1 MVTEKMRTSLDSNK
15 KRMVLALVF
24 VILIATGSYMLGRSG
39 QNGDRAIENV
49 IARIFPSRTSTAT
62 QTLTPS
68 LTPTITLTPSITPTP
83 TCREISKRWV
93 TSVFVPAYA
102 EYKDIVSARYYDE
115 WAEHNNAFVAIV
127 GGRSAPQCDSLL
139 VDAFTAL
146 KDAVGYTSRWYP
158 DQLLGRRSTGY
169 AFTAFSAAQRAIE
182 ELEGVYPMIIRLYV
196 NK

>member
-1 MVTEKMRTSLDSNK
+1 MRTSLDSNK
-15 KRMVLALVF
+15 KRVILALVL
-24 VILIATGSYMLGRSG
+24 VILIATVSYVLGRSG
-39 QNGDRAIENV
+39 QKGDRAIENV

-62 QTLTPS
+62 LTYTPS
-68 LTPTITLTPSITPTP
+68 LTRTITLTPSITPTP

-102 EYKDIVSARYYDE
+102 EYTQIVNARYYDE
-115 WAEHNNAFVAIV
+115 WAEHHNAFVAIV
-127 GGRSAPQCDSLL
+127 DGRSVPQCDPLV
-139 VDAFTAL
+139 VDAFTSL

-169 AFTAFSAAQRAIE
+169 AFTAFIAAQRAIE
-182 ELEGVYPMIIRLYV
+182 DLEGVYPMIIRLYV

>member
-1 MVTEKMRTSLDSNK
+1 MDSNK
-15 KRMVLALVF
+15 KRMILALVF

-39 QNGDRAIENV
+39 QKGDRAIENV

-93 TSVFVPAYA
+93 TAVFVPAYA
-102 EYKDIVSARYYDE
+102 EYTQIVNARYYDE
-115 WAEHNNAFVAIV
+115 WAEHHNAFVAIV
-127 GGRSAPQCDSLL
+127 DGKSVPQCDPLV
-139 VDAFTAL
+139 VDAFTSL
-146 KDAVGYTSRWYP
+146 KDAVAYTRGWYP
-158 DQLLGRRSTGY
+158 DQLLGRRSGY
-169 AFTAFSAAQRAIE
+169 AFTAFIAAQRAIE
-182 ELEGVYPMIIRLYV
+182 DLEGVYPMIIRLYV